1 MAGTAYH
8 RPMVAQP
15 SPASALDLIGGA
27 IARWCVGWWR
37 IVMFGAT
44 VGVMALAP
52 GSYTRRQRDAVA
64 EHIVRDTAPVLVWF
78 TLLSSLLSIVISHIV
93 IVTAISYGLTQ
104 YALEMVV
111 RVLVIELI
119 PLTAALFVAVRCTLP
134 HGEELAAM
142 RQRGQLQAMRER
154 GIDPLR
160 HDVLPR
166 AVAGMFSVALLAVLA
181 GVVALVIAYLVTYGF
196 TLWALEGYTRT
207 VGRVFQPTVVVVFL
221 LKTLLFSL
229 AVVLVPMGSALH
241 DATRSRV
248 SAEVRGLVR
257 LFALVLLIEAA
268 SLAGNYV

>member
-1 MAGTAYH
+1 MHAHAT
-8 RPMVAQP
+8 P
-15 SPASALDLIGGA
+15 SSAVTLIGHA
-27 IARWCVGWWR
+27 AARWVTGWWR

-44 VGVMALAP
+44 VGVMALSAR
-52 GSYTRRQRDAVA
+52 SYSRPQRGAIA
-64 EHIVRDTAPVLVWF
+64 EHIVRDTAPVLAWF
-78 TLLSSLLSIVISHIV
+78 TLLSALLSIVIARIV
-93 IVTAISYGLTQ
+93 IVTALSYGLTQ

-111 RVLVIELI
+111 CVLVIELI

-142 RQRGQLQAMRER
+142 RQRGELQAMRER

-166 AVAGMFSVALLAVLA
+166 VVAGLFSVALLAVLA
-181 GVVALVIAYLVTYGF
+181 GVVALVLAYLVTYGF
-196 TLWALEGYTRT
+196 TLWALDGYTRT
-207 VGRVFQPTVVVVFL
+207 VGRVFQPTVVVLFL
-221 LKTLLFSL
+221 LKTVLFSL

-241 DATRSRV
+241 DATRSRI